1 MEFFLHI
8 DMKLLQSF
16 DSFPLYVMM
25 FAFGIRYTYM
35 YIYMMIKVRK
45 GKVVLALTSFFDFDS
60 DGLMF
65 IVLLGNEQS

>member
-1 MEFFLHI
+1 
-8 DMKLLQSF
+8 MKLLQSF

-45 GKVVLALTSFFDFDS
+45 GKVVLALTSDFDS

-65 IVLLGNEQS
+65 IVLQGNEQS